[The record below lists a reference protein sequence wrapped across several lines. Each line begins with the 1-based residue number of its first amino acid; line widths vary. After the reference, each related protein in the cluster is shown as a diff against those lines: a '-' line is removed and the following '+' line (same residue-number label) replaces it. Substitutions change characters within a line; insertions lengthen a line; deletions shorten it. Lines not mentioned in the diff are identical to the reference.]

1 MCNDLNNNCIYYN
14 RVTMKRILTTLVAV
28 IAVCFC
34 ASAQQKGEQSL
45 GAYFGYDTG
54 VTGYKIYLGHLGIFP
69 NKQEIKVKEGHNI
82 VAALEYSYFV
92 ANNLRLSATVGYGL
106 QANPETPSVAH
117 SLTISPGIAYYVRL
131 APNFYYTPNLSVG
144 FACGV
149 NDSGTLGKDSESMSL
164 FGLGGELQPLAVEF
178 RPTKKFAMSVSLCSL
193 QGAAMEGTYN
203 HDDLHRPIN
212 MSGMNV
218 TFDLLANAQVG
229 FKLYF

>member
-1 MCNDLNNNCIYYN
+1 
-14 RVTMKRILTTLVAV
+14 MKRILSTLVAV
-28 IAVCFC
+28 VAVCFC

-54 VTGYKIYLGHLGIFP
+54 VTGYKIYLGHLGTFP

-82 VAALEYSYFV
+82 VAALEYSYFF

-203 HDDLHRPIN
+203 HDDLDRPID

>member
-1 MCNDLNNNCIYYN
+1 MLLNRDC
-14 RVTMKRILTTLVAV
+14 RHK
-28 IAVCFC
+28 
-34 ASAQQKGEQSL
+34 S
-45 GAYFGYDTG
+45 
-54 VTGYKIYLGHLGIFP
+54 
-69 NKQEIKVKEGHNI
+69 
-82 VAALEYSYFV
+82 
-92 ANNLRLSATVGYGL
+92 
-106 QANPETPSVAH
+106 H

-144 FACGV
+144 FAFGV

-203 HDDLHRPIN
+203 HDDLDRPID

-218 TFDLLANAQVG
+218 SFDLLANAQVG

>member
-1 MCNDLNNNCIYYN
+1 
-14 RVTMKRILTTLVAV
+14 MKRVLISIMALVAL
-28 IAVCFC
+28 CFT
-34 ASAQQKGEQSL
+34 AAAQQKGEQSL

-69 NKQEIKVKEGHNI
+69 NKQEIKVKEGHNV

-203 HDDLHRPIN
+203 HDDLNRPID